1 MNRIPKDPLQKRLE
15 WTAWLVL
22 GLCFLAGLIL
32 VSERFA
38 FGVLLGGLIS
48 IVNFH
53 WLHRDLKKV
62 FLSRSGA
69 ASRSSVLWRYYLRFA
84 VTGVVL
90 YFIITGNL
98 VNVIGLLIGLSV
110 VIMNI
115 VLNVVMM
122 LLSKKNSI
130 EEVPTD

>member
-1 MNRIPKDPLQKRLE
+1 MNHIQKDPLQKRLE
-15 WTAWLVL
+15 WTNWLVL
-22 GLCFLAGLIL
+22 GSCFLAGLIL
-32 VSERFA
+32 VSEKFA

-62 FLSRSGA
+62 FLSRSGG
-69 ASRSSVLWRYYLRFA
+69 ASRSSVMIRYYIRFA
-84 VTGVVL
+84 ATAVVL
-90 YFIITGNL
+90 YFIITGDL
-98 VNVIGLLIGLSV
+98 VNVIGLLIGLSI

-115 VLNVVMM
+115 ALTVGLM

-130 EEVPTD
+130 EEVPSD

>member
-15 WTAWLVL
+15 WTVWLVL
-22 GLCFLAGLIL
+22 GLCFLVGLIL

-62 FLSRSGA
+62 FLSRSGV

-90 YFIITGNL
+90 YFIITGDL

>member
-1 MNRIPKDPLQKRLE
+1 VNRIQKDPLQKRLE
-15 WTAWLVL
+15 WTNWLIL
-22 GLCFLAGLIL
+22 GLSFFIGLML
-32 VSERFA
+32 VSEKFA
-38 FGVLLGGLIS
+38 LGVLLGGLIS

-62 FLSRSGA
+62 FLNPSGGA
-69 ASRSSVLWRYYLRFA
+69 ARSTVMFRYYLRFA
-84 VTGVVL
+84 ATAVVL

-115 VLNVVMM
+115 ALTVVLM
-122 LLSKKNSI
+122 LLSKKTPI
-130 EEVPTD
+130 EEVPSD

>member
-15 WTAWLVL
+15 WTNWLVL
-22 GLCFLAGLIL
+22 GLCFLAGLTL
-32 VSERFA
+32 VSEKFA
-38 FGVLLGGLIS
+38 FGVLLGGLVS

-69 ASRSSVLWRYYLRFA
+69 ASRASVMWRYYLRFA

-90 YFIITGNL
+90 YLIITGDL

-115 VLNVVMM
+115 ALTVVLM
-122 LLSKKNSI
+122 LLSKKNQI